1 MKSLTYDN
9 FLIDK
14 LLKDNNEIIKE
25 GLIMSVS
32 YTIFTEKMSDLLN
45 KHNLKF
51 SITKNPD
58 AVKLELQVKKD
69 KKLYDEIYSLLNLT
83 GYYISLWY
91 DDNNDKHISGIDV
104 SSYMNNKNLIIYF
117 NKKYDFED
125 NGIKIYMY
133 HVTEWNHKGSI
144 LQKGIV
150 LKSKKQIDNHPE
162 RIYLF
167 DSLDDAKSFSVNFI
181 KPIIFRIDMRLVN
194 KIKLYTDPKFPNI
207 DSFYT
212 YDNIPK
218 ISLTEVEN

>member
-14 LLKDNNEIIKE
+14 LLKDNNDIIKE
-25 GLIMSVS
+25 GLIISVS
-32 YTIFTEKMSDLLN
+32 YTIFAEKMSDLLN
-45 KHNLKF
+45 RYNIIF
-51 SITKNPD
+51 SITTNSD

-69 KKLYDEIYSLLNLT
+69 KKLYDEFYSLLNLT

-91 DDNNDKHISGIDV
+91 DDNNEKHISGIDV

-133 HVTEWNHKGSI
+133 HVTEWNHRNSI

-150 LKSKKQIDNHPE
+150 SKSGKQIDNHPE

-167 DSLDDAKSFSVNFI
+167 DSLDDAKSFSENLI
-181 KPIIFRIDMRLVN
+181 KPIIFKVDMRLVN
-194 KIKLYTDPKFPNI
+194 KIKLYIDPKFPNI

-218 ISLTEVEN
+218 TSLTEIK

>member
-14 LLKDNNEIIKE
+14 LLKDNNDIIKE

-32 YTIFTEKMSDLLN
+32 YTVFTDKMTDLLN
-45 KHNLKF
+45 KYDIIFL
-51 SITKNPD
+51 IIKNSD

-69 KKLYDEIYSLLNLT
+69 KKLYDEFHSLLNLT

-91 DDNNDKHISGIDV
+91 DDNNEKHISGIDV
-104 SSYMNNKNLIIYF
+104 SSYINNKKLIIYF

-133 HVTEWNHKGSI
+133 HVTEWSHEGSI
-144 LQKGIV
+144 LRKGIFS
-150 LKSKKQIDNHPE
+150 KSQKQIDNHPE

-167 DSLDDAKSFSVNFI
+167 DSLDDAKSFSVNFD
-181 KPIIFRIDMRLVN
+181 KPIIFKIDMRLVN

-218 ISLTEVEN
+218 ISLTKLEN